1 MIGSSNWRLAGQG
14 KKKLKVYSHGIL
26 IVAVQFLNIKKYSD
40 VHTRLKTHFKYGE
53 VKIHGV

>member
-1 MIGSSNWRLAGQG
+1 MAAVIGVWLAKE

-53 VKIHGV
+53 VKIDGV